1 MVIKIILT
9 ARDWIL
15 YLKILNLRISY
26 YQSNVIVTLVTSNV
40 SIDKLQGLNFILDQI
55 CVSYEKE
62 FAVKTF
68 TYFGTVKV
76 FRQSKT

>member
-1 MVIKIILT
+1 MVIKIILK

-40 SIDKLQGLNFILDQI
+40 SIDKLQGLNFTLDQI
-55 CVSYEKE
+55 CVTYEKE
-62 FAVKTF
+62 CRENV
-68 TYFGTVKV
+68 YL
-76 FRQSKT
+76 FRQSKSISAK